1 MKKTFI
7 TKQQFFTILF
17 TYMLSNELFRGYYS
31 RDYQNNVWIPLVMA
45 IPMSIFLF
53 FIYSFIF
60 KNTNYSDFKTAIE
73 KILGPFFSKMFFII
87 YSIYF
92 GFLLLLVTRDLSEL
106 VNLYLMQNEIF
117 WFLTGSLLLVTLYAL
132 NKGIECVARYS
143 TIIFFISIISFALF
157 FTLLMIINKPD
168 YANLLPILPNG
179 IIPLLK
185 PALQMSYSIPM
196 GEIFILIIIFQYIKP
211 EQKSKAF
218 KTSYLGII
226 FVGIINLL
234 IAIANIIFLVSENLQ
249 MGFGLTMRLWR
260 KIDLEEFIQRFDLIV
275 LNILVLHVIVK
286 TTVLLLASGKT
297 FGAIFKIKKQKFIF
311 PIICIIIFFLLMI
324 VFTDYTK
331 LIEFRTKII
340 IPYIKIIFEVFIPI
354 LIVIISF
361 LRKNKISKENK
372 QIDYNI

>member
-1 MKKTFI
+1 
-7 TKQQFFTILF
+7 
-17 TYMLSNELFRGYYS
+17 
-31 RDYQNNVWIPLVMA
+31 
-45 IPMSIFLF
+45 
-53 FIYSFIF
+53 
-60 KNTNYSDFKTAIE
+60 
-73 KILGPFFSKMFFII
+73 
-87 YSIYF
+87 
-92 GFLLLLVTRDLSEL
+92 
-106 VNLYLMQNEIF
+106 
-117 WFLTGSLLLVTLYAL
+117 
-132 NKGIECVARYS
+132 
-143 TIIFFISIISFALF
+143 
-157 FTLLMIINKPD
+157 
-168 YANLLPILPNG
+168 
-179 IIPLLK
+179 
-185 PALQMSYSIPM
+185 
-196 GEIFILIIIFQYIKP
+196 
-211 EQKSKAF
+211 
-218 KTSYLGII
+218 
-226 FVGIINLL
+226 
-234 IAIANIIFLVSENLQ
+234 
-249 MGFGLTMRLWR
+249 MRLWR